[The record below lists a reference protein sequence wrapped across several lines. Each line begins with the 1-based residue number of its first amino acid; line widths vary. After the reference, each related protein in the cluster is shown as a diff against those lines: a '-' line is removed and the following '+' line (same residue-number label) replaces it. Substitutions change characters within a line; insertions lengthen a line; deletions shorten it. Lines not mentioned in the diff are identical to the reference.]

1 MVVTSIG
8 ERIPRER
15 DAWLPLAG
23 EATFTVWGDPLA
35 STGPY
40 GQSMPAPRL
49 RIHRVAVGAATIA
62 GLVGLVACG
71 SSSPGGATVP
81 TVGGS
86 VASQAALGGAG
97 GGTRAVALHAAA
109 ECVRQHG
116 IPNFSDPTVSP
127 DGHVY
132 TDTRSLENA
141 DESTRQAAQAAC
153 HDLIAAADWNPDEQP
168 PAPPTLVEAGV
179 KAAQCMRTNGLPNY
193 RDPTPETPYT
203 PGHGFGLRDD
213 EIPAGG
219 KQSAGFQQAYQACGP
234 LIAAEIEASRP
245 DNLANG

>member
-1 MVVTSIG
+1 
-8 ERIPRER
+8 
-15 DAWLPLAG
+15 
-23 EATFTVWGDPLA
+23 
-35 STGPY
+35 
-40 GQSMPAPRL
+40 
-49 RIHRVAVGAATIA
+49 VAVGAATIA
-62 GLVGLVACG
+62 GLVGLVGCG
-71 SSSPGGATVP
+71 SSSPGRATVA

-86 VASQAALGGAG
+86 ARGTVAPGAAGGAS
-97 GGTRAVALHAAA
+97 RAVALHAAA
-109 ECVRQHG
+109 DCVRQHG
-116 IPNFSDPTVSP
+116 IPNFIDPTVSP

-141 DESTRQAAQAAC
+141 DRGTQQAAQAAC

-179 KAAQCMRTNGLPNY
+179 KAAQCMRANGLPNY
-193 RDPTPETPYT
+193 RDPTPDTPYT

-219 KQSAGFQQAYQACGP
+219 KQSAGFKQAQQACGP

-245 DNLANG
+245 ERLANG